1 MDISDIKAMIEEN
14 EVTPKPEQFKN
25 FMLYI
30 LENKEKIKTAE
41 GDEKCRL
48 FMDMYHIIRI
58 DLFDKIKDKL

>member
-1 MDISDIKAMIEEN
+1 MDISDIKDMIEDN
-14 EVTPKPEQFKN
+14 KVNPINLKK
-25 FMLYI
+25 FMLYV

-41 GDEKCRL
+41 GDEKCRM